1 MKKLIIAFSFV
12 FFLVVM
18 IASAQAQY
26 RVVPD
31 HEAKLIKIIESRG
44 KYRIIKDKIYLEI
57 YNPGNSIEK
66 LCQIQI
72 TTNDNTLGNIYFDPP
87 LLSLPQSD
95 LKVEKSISHI
105 KVPEANLV
113 YLFTCDKSVRGVNL
127 YRDDQTTSNKILN
140 KLLNKK

>member
-1 MKKLIIAFSFV
+1 MKRLFIVFGFV
-12 FFLVVM
+12 FLLDVM
-18 IASAQAQY
+18 IASVQAQY

-31 HEAKLIKIIESRG
+31 SEAKLIKIIESRG

-72 TTNDNTLGNIYFDPP
+72 TSNGTLGNIYFDPP

-105 KVPEANLV
+105 KVPEANLA
-113 YLFTCDKSVRGVNL
+113 YLFTCDKSVRGVSL

-140 KLLNKK
+140 KLLNK